1 MPQEKPAFFVEFFR
15 NSLTEAYPEVFNPLG
30 DGIELTRWWLGHEDP
45 RRCSLFSLFAIR
57 REDRWELDA
66 VRSSVSGV
74 DTSIYLGV
82 IALEDEND
90 LRDWFD
96 AFVDRMNASIPL
108 NADISGSSY
117 EATRGVAW
125 QSEDKGELP

>member
-1 MPQEKPAFFVEFFR
+1 MFR
-15 NSLTEAYPEVFNPLG
+15 SAWQQRFLKSFP
-30 DGIELTRWWLGHEDP
+30 
-45 RRCSLFSLFAIR
+45 
-57 REDRWELDA
+57 
-66 VRSSVSGV
+66 
-74 DTSIYLGV
+74 YLGV

>member
-1 MPQEKPAFFVEFFR
+1 M
-15 NSLTEAYPEVFNPLG
+15 
-30 DGIELTRWWLGHEDP
+30 TRWRRGHDDP
-45 RRCSLFSLFAIR
+45 RQSSLFSLFAIR
-57 REDRWELDA
+57 HEDRWGLDA
-66 VRSSVSGV
+66 VRNSVSDV
-74 DTSIYLGV
+74 DTRIYLGV

-96 AFVDRMNASIPL
+96 AFVERMNASIPL

>member
-1 MPQEKPAFFVEFFR
+1 MDRSQSADGKPPPAEKR
-15 NSLTEAYPEVFNPLG
+15 NESDIPKVRLRGIDWLRKAAQSGSAEAQHELEICLLT
-30 DGIELTRWWLGHEDP
+30 
-45 RRCSLFSLFAIR
+45 
-57 REDRWELDA
+57 
-66 VRSSVSGV
+66 SS
-74 DTSIYLGV
+74 
-82 IALEDEND
+82 EDEND